1 MIMSGGWRVGVDVG
15 GTFTDVIAVNRA
27 RRDTRVAKVPSRS
40 DDRVAGLLAA
50 LRAVDL
56 AWPDVDDLIHGTTL
70 VTNAIV
76 EDDLA
81 EVALVSTRGFSDTL
95 AIGRQNRRHL
105 YRLDL
110 PPKAAPQV
118 PAGRRFEVRERLDH
132 EGQVLEPM
140 DPRTVDETLR
150 RIEESGAAAVAVS
163 LLHSYANPAHEEAL
177 GGRLRERFPFVA
189 LSSRV
194 SPEAREY
201 ERTAT
206 TALSAGLM
214 PLAASY
220 LDRIEA
226 ARPADSRLHLFHS
239 AGGMAS
245 PEALRELPLGLAAS
259 GPAAGVAAAG
269 RIARDLD
276 VEHAISF
283 DMGGTTTDVCLIF
296 GGEAQISS
304 DRTLG
309 GRPLRQPMVAV
320 ESIGAGGGSIA
331 RLDHGALVV
340 GPESVG
346 ADPGPACY
354 ARGGSRPTVS
364 DANLVL
370 GYMAPDRIIGG
381 DIRVDPAAART
392 AVAPLAS
399 AMGMSVEAAALGVVR
414 VANSTMLRALRRV
427 TVERGVDG
435 RQCTLLAFGG
445 AGPMH
450 AVELARAFS
459 IAKVVVPAHSSV
471 FSALGCV
478 SARMS
483 YAQQRTLRMA
493 VDEWD
498 AQRLE
503 RAREDLRSRLAA
515 PLAAA
520 GCGEGEMAVEEV
532 AAIRYRGQSYAIEIP
547 DAALDDPARLTRD
560 FLDRHRVLYGFAT
573 GEPWELVSIRLRVSA
588 PPTGGELRPAPVASG
603 GSPVSQDTVIARR
616 VRRVPVSQDT
626 AIARR
631 VRRVLV
637 SQDTVIARRVR
648 RVPGSHDTVIALR
661 VRRVPGSHD
670 TVIVRRVRRVPA
682 GQDATMHLRSR
693 SDGRDAALRSRRPG
707 ARSCACRTG
716 HRRGCV
722 VDGGGPA
729 GSHPRPRRGRPPPH
743 RHRDRDM
750 TTPVVP
756 VTSADLSPTAMA
768 VSPSPP

>member
-15 GTFTDVIAVNRA
+15 GTFTDVVAVHRT
-27 RRDTRVAKVPSRS
+27 RGETRVAKVPSRS
-40 DDRVAGLLAA
+40 GDHVAGLLAA

-56 AWPDVDDLIHGTTL
+56 AWPDVDDLVHGTTL

-81 EVALVSTRGFSDTL
+81 EVALIATRGFSDTL

-110 PPKAAPQV
+110 PPKPAPQV
-118 PAGRRFEVRERLDH
+118 PAARRFEVGERLDH
-132 EGQVLEPM
+132 EGRVLEPM
-140 DPRTVDETLR
+140 DPRTVEEAIR
-150 RIEESGAAAVAVS
+150 GIEESGAEAVAVS
-163 LLHSYANPAHEEAL
+163 LLHAYANPAHEEAL
-177 GGRLRERFPFVA
+177 GERLRERFPFVA
-189 LSSRV
+189 LSNRV
-194 SPEAREY
+194 NPEAREY
-201 ERTAT
+201 ERSAT

-214 PLAASY
+214 PLAARH
-220 LDRIEA
+220 LDRLEA

-269 RIARDLD
+269 RIARDLGVD
-276 VEHAISF
+276 HAISF

-296 GGEAQISS
+296 DGEARITS

-320 ESIGAGGGSIA
+320 ESIGAGGGSVA
-331 RLDHGALVV
+331 RLDHGALAV
-340 GPESVG
+340 GPESAG

-354 ARGGSRPTVS
+354 GRGGSRPTVS

-370 GYMAPDRIIGG
+370 GYMAPDRVIGG
-381 DIRVDPAAART
+381 DVRVDLAAARA

-414 VANSTMLRALRRV
+414 VADSTMLRALRRV

-435 RQCTLLAFGG
+435 RRCTLLAFGG

-450 AVELARAFS
+450 AVALARAFS
-459 IAKVVVPAHSSV
+459 IARVIVPAHSSV
-471 FSALGCV
+471 FSALGCAG
-478 SARMS
+478 ARMS

-498 AQRLE
+498 ARRLE
-503 RAREDLRSRLAA
+503 RVRADLKSRLAA

-520 GCGEGEMAVEEV
+520 GYGEGEVAVEEV

-560 FLDRHRVLYGFAT
+560 FLDRHRALYGFAT
-573 GEPWELVSIRLRVSA
+573 EEPWELVSIRLRVSA
-588 PPTGGELRPAPVASG
+588 PPAGEALRPAPAASGESTDPAAMEEALGSAPAASVESRRAGTPSSLAASAESPPAGTPASPVAAAESPSAGMPPSPAASAGSPPTGMPASPVASAESLPT
-603 GSPVSQDTVIARR
+603 GSPSAGMLPARTL
-616 VRRVPVSQDT
+616 PCTFEAGAT
-626 AIARR
+626 A
-631 VRRVLV
+631 
-637 SQDTVIARRVR
+637 
-648 RVPGSHDTVIALR
+648 
-661 VRRVPGSHD
+661 
-670 TVIVRRVRRVPA
+670 
-682 GQDATMHLRSR
+682 ATPRYDR
-693 SDGRDAALRSRRPG
+693 AALTPG
-707 ARSCACRTG
+707 RALA
-716 HRRGCV
+716 
-722 VDGGGPA
+722 GPA
-729 GSHPRPRRGRPPPH
+729 IVEDAWS
-743 RHRDRDM
+743 
-750 TTPVVP
+750 TVVVP
-756 VTSADLSPTAMA
+756 PEATLVADEAGHLHIATGTET
-768 VSPSPP
+768 